1 MTPADPLMVIVPN
14 EGGVEVEA
22 MVLNQDIGWVRGQQQ
37 AAVKVEAFPF
47 TRYGTL
53 DAQVVDVNDD
63 AVMNDQLGLVY
74 AARVKLAQ
82 SRMRIDDKWIEL
94 SPGMAVTVEIKT
106 GTRRLIEYFLSPVV
120 KMKSESVRER

>member
-1 MTPADPLMVIVPN
+1 MVIVPN

-22 MVLNQDIGWVRGQQQ
+22 MVLNQDIGWVRGQQP

-63 AVMNDQLGLVY
+63 AITNEQLGLVY
-74 AARVKLAQ
+74 AARVKLSQ
-82 SRMRIDDKWIEL
+82 SRMRIDGKWIEL

-106 GTRRLIEYFLSPVV
+106 GSRRLIEYFLSPVT
-120 KMKSESVRER
+120 KATTESIRER